1 MKTDAHKKDF
11 ANEAM
16 ILTVMNAILGKLRGE
31 AWKIQDFSGVWLV
44 ILSFSKLAYKINN
57 HIQKSENKFK

>member
-1 MKTDAHKKDF
+1 MKTDVHKKDF

-31 AWKIQDFSGVWLV
+31 A
-44 ILSFSKLAYKINN
+44 
-57 HIQKSENKFK
+57 